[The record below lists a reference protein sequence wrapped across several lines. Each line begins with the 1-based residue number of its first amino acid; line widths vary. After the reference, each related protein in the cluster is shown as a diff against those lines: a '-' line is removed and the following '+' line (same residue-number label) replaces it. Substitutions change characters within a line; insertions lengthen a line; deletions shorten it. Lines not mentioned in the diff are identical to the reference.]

1 MLVGE
6 RMSQRVIIT
15 SPDTPIHDALLLMQR
30 EHIRRLPV
38 IHHNHLVGIVSEK
51 DLLFAS
57 PSAATSLSVWE
68 LNYLLSKVKVSEV
81 MTRKVFTA
89 TEETPIE
96 EAARVMID
104 NKIGCLPV
112 LRDTHLIGIITAT
125 DLFRIFLEL
134 LGARTT
140 GVRVTALIPDTPGQ
154 LEKLLHAIATEGG
167 NVISMG
173 TFAGEDPSNSLVTFK
188 VAGMT
193 LEQIQSHVEPVV
205 ERVIDLRVC

>member
-6 RMSQRVIIT
+6 RMTRRVMFT
-15 SPDTPIHDALLLMQR
+15 DPETPIHDALDLMRR

-38 IHHNHLVGIVSEK
+38 IYHGHLVGIVSEK
-51 DLLFAS
+51 DLLNAS
-57 PSAATSLSVWE
+57 PSSATSLSVWE
-68 LNYLLSKVKVSEV
+68 LNYLLSKVRVSDV
-81 MTRKVFTA
+81 MTKTVFTA

-104 NKIGCLPV
+104 HKIGCLPV
-112 LRDTHLIGIITAT
+112 IREGHVVGIITAT

-134 LGARTT
+134 LGARIK
-140 GVRVTALIPDTPGQ
+140 GVRVTALIADRPGQ
-154 LEKLLHAIATEGG
+154 LEKLLHAIAAEGG
-167 NVISMG
+167 NVIALG
-173 TFAGEDPSNSLVTFK
+173 TFEGEDPSNSLVTFK

-193 LEQIQSHVEPVV
+193 LEQLQAHVEPVV